1 VSEYVSLHA
10 CSTTCRTTTPP
21 ASGTTS
27 SSATPRCAA
36 PPRARE
42 GRGEGGGRLVGSRAR
57 GGRGT
62 TAPWE
67 RRSPGDRRG
76 RHRGGASGHSARRS
90 GGRRR
95 AAAGTESIRAFDP
108 STVCDCVLETAISLS
123 AQPASFLILGRGAPQ
138 PPTTQ
143 PVSTFQFLTSAK
155 KVARLGELKKWCETH
170 YSGLLPP
177 PSRRVSSRENLPCSR
192 EY

>member
-1 VSEYVSLHA
+1 MSEYVSLHA

-123 AQPASFLILGRGAPQ
+123 AQPASFLILGRGGARTCRNRR
-138 PPTTQ
+138 PTATQ

-155 KVARLGELKKWCETH
+155 KVARVGELKKW
-170 YSGLLPP
+170 
-177 PSRRVSSRENLPCSR
+177 
-192 EY
+192 